1 MFTLVVYDIS
11 DDKDRTALSK
21 MLENFGLKRIQFSAF
36 TGELNPH
43 DRHVL
48 LQEIKKYVAGDRD
61 SIYIIPLCERC
72 MRVCEIIAINE
83 ISLVDESKVKVV

>member
-11 DDKDRTALSK
+11 DDKNRTHLSK
-21 MLENFGLKRIQFSAF
+21 VLENFGLNRIQYSAF

-48 LQEIKKYVAGDRD
+48 LQDVKKYATGEKD
-61 SIYIIPLCERC
+61 SIYITPLCKRC
-72 MRVCEIIAINE
+72 MRACEIIAIE
-83 ISLVDESKVKVV
+83 DISLIDDSKVKVV